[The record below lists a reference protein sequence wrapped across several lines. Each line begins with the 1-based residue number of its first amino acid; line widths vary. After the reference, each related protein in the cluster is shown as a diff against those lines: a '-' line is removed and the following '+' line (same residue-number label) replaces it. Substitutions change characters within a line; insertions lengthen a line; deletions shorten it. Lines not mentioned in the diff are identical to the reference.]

1 MPLKNKNLL
10 FYLTV
15 NLGKKMKE
23 REEKEG
29 GRRRENQKP
38 WLNAIK
44 II

>member
-23 REEKEG
+23 REEGERK
-29 GRRRENQKP
+29 
-38 WLNAIK
+38 
-44 II
+44 